1 MEVKAAI
8 AAEWA
13 ALGVASEVEGDA
25 AAVGVW
31 GVDLDVPVGAPLV
44 FDVGLPM
51 GEVVLGRQ
59 MQELVLEPE
68 FDTYGT

>member
-1 MEVKAAI
+1 
-8 AAEWA
+8 
-13 ALGVASEVEGDA
+13 
-25 AAVGVW
+25 
-31 GVDLDVPVGAPLV
+31 VGAPLV